1 MIHFDNLME
10 TKTLF
15 SPFLYDLHVESAWS
29 VERRGVQ
36 NVNITFTPDY
46 KFTQIIQLPAE
57 VGRAGGAEPL
67 PNNKPIKLFSL
78 KYESGGK

>member
-1 MIHFDNLME
+1 MINFDNLME

-15 SPFLYDLHVESAWS
+15 SSSLYDLHVESAWS

-57 VGRAGGAEPL
+57 VGERGSRAVT
-67 PNNKPIKLFSL
+67 
-78 KYESGGK
+78 